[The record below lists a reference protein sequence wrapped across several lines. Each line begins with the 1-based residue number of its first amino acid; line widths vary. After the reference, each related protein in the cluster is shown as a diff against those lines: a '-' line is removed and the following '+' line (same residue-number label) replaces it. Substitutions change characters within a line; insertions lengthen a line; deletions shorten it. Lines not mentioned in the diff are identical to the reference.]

1 VVQAKALMKAE
12 QMNGTYSIGVDL
24 GGTNLRIASYAG
36 GVDFLESIVLP
47 TRLSEGPDCVVR
59 DMCEGIDSL
68 RSKDNGGRRLVGIGI
83 GSPGPMQLP
92 EGVLH
97 NPPNLP
103 GWDRFDL
110 RRAIESELRTSV
122 HVEGDANLAALAEQK
137 LGAGKMHGVDSLC
150 VLTLGTGVGSGL
162 VLDGRIWHGAT
173 GMGGEAGHII
183 VQTVEGAPCGCGG
196 CGCLE
201 QYASASA
208 VVRMAR
214 ERMSDS
220 VPATAHEVA
229 LLARSGDSQAASVF
243 ESVGHAL
250 AIALTSLINTLNLP
264 LYLVGGGVCDAWDLL
279 APTMFRVLRERSYIY
294 RLTEPGVL
302 EPAGLEA
309 NKTYIL
315 GARLG
320 PAAGLLGACLL
331 PYQAKAQEAGRTE
344 DTSCDRRQDYLRE
357 QVA

>member
-1 VVQAKALMKAE
+1 
-12 QMNGTYSIGVDL
+12 MNGTFSIGVDL

-36 GVDFLESIVLP
+36 GMDFLDSILLP

-59 DMCEGIDSL
+59 DMCEGINSL

-92 EGVLH
+92 EGVLY

-110 RRAIESELRTSV
+110 RRAIESQLRTSV

-137 LGAGKMHGVDSLC
+137 LGAGKTHGVDSLC

-183 VQTVEGAPCGCGG
+183 VQDMEGALCGCGG
-196 CGCLE
+196 RGCLE

-214 ERMSDS
+214 ERMSDAA
-220 VPATAHEVA
+220 PATAHQVA
-229 LLARSGDSQAASVF
+229 NLARSGDLRAVSVF
-243 ESVGHAL
+243 ESVGRAL
-250 AIALTSLINTLNLP
+250 AIALTSLVNTLNLP
-264 LYLVGGGVCDAWDLL
+264 LYLLGGGVCEAWDLI
-279 APTMFRVLRERSYIY
+279 APPMFRVLRERSYVY
-294 RLTEPGVL
+294 RLTEPDVL
-302 EPAGLEA
+302 KPSSLEV

-315 GARLG
+315 GAQLG
-320 PAAGLLGACLL
+320 SIAGLLGACLL
-331 PYQAKAQEAGRTE
+331 PYQTDVREAGQVV
-344 DTSCDRRQDYLRE
+344 DISCDPRRDSSGG
-357 QVA
+357 QVNVF